1 MIRKANEM
9 TTGTVQKPPTQADS
23 KMAKQI
29 IAIFPW
35 VGQLW
40 ASAVRDGGGG
50 SPGRY
55 KVLNILAAK
64 GPIRAG
70 ELATL
75 CASSPSGM
83 SESIESLS
91 AEGFVRRVDD
101 PTDRRAVVVALTEQ
115 GSVEL
120 ERVRDL
126 MTGVLTKQLDAL
138 TADQRSRLR
147 SAVNDLTEILI
158 DPAAKK
164 ENPSVR

>member
-1 MIRKANEM
+1 VP
-9 TTGTVQKPPTQADS
+9 TGTLQKAPSQADA
-23 KMAKQI
+23 KLAKQI
-29 IAIFPW
+29 VAILPW

-40 ASAVRDGGGG
+40 ATAVRDGGGG

-55 KVLNILAAK
+55 KVLNILGAK

-75 CASSPSGM
+75 CAASPSGM

-115 GSVEL
+115 GGAEL

-126 MTGVLTKQLDAL
+126 MTAALVRQLDGL
-138 TADQRSRLR
+138 SADQRTRLR

-158 DPAAKK
+158 DPTAKK
-164 ENPSVR
+164 EIHVVR